1 MLKILGRA
9 NSVNVMK
16 VLWAA
21 DEMSLAYER
30 SDVGGAFGGNDQP
43 WYRAMNPNGVVPTI
57 DDDGYVLWE
66 SNSIVRYLTAK
77 HAAGTLWPTDPA
89 ARGEAERWMD
99 WQLSTIQGGMTTLFW
114 GLIRTPA
121 DKRDL
126 AAIEA
131 ARTATASLWQRL
143 DGHLANRPYVGGAA
157 FTMGDIPAGCMAY
170 RWMELPFRRDDLPP
184 MPNLQAWYDRLLQR
198 PAYRKNVAQPMT

>member
-21 DEMSLAYER
+21 DELGLAYDR
-30 SDVGGAFGGNDQP
+30 TDIGGAFGGNDQP
-43 WYRAMNPNGVVPTI
+43 WYRALNPNGVVPTI

-66 SNSIVRYLTAK
+66 SNSIVRYLAAK
-77 HAAGTLWPTDPA
+77 HAPGTLWPADPQ

-114 GLIRTPA
+114 GLIRTPE
-121 DKRDL
+121 DKRDN

-131 ARTATASLWQRL
+131 ARTATATLWQRL
-143 DGHLANRPYVGGAA
+143 DAHLANRAYVAGSA
-157 FTMGDIPAGCMAY
+157 FTMGDIPVGCMAY
-170 RWMELPFRRDDLPP
+170 RWLNLPFRRDDLPA
-184 MPNLQAWYDRLLQR
+184 MAHLQAWYDRLLQR